1 MPRAWA
7 RAASEARRSL
17 PHTSSS
23 KEVDRARRAL
33 LRVIGAV
40 DGIGVA
46 LVWLIRLRLPL
57 ASTLTCGSR
66 AASTWRSRASA
77 SSMRSAAMRASGLVA
92 RAWAT
97 RPSSWLSPNSDHQLS
112 ATVGAAASGPAVL

>member
-40 DGIGVA
+40 EGIGVA

-57 ASTLTCGSR
+57 ASALTCGSS
-66 AASTWRSRASA
+66 AASTWRSNASA

-92 RAWAT
+92 RAWVT
-97 RPSSWLSPNSDHQLS
+97 RLSSCGSPNRVHQLS
-112 ATVGAAASGPAVL
+112 ATVGAVASGPAAV